1 MIVLAVPRFR
11 RAWRAPPSPVSPA
24 SPVPSDRTSAQSG
37 SARQV
42 AFRTLVF
49 RATASVLGLA
59 LAMPATVSAER
70 ADRDKPINIESDRLL
85 VDDAKKISTF
95 EGNVVVTQGT
105 LIIRGDRMI
114 VRQDASGFSHATA
127 FGNRAYFKQKRE
139 GVDEYVEG
147 WADRMEYDGKAE
159 RVELFVHA
167 EIHRGEDQVRG
178 NYISYD
184 QVTEFYQVFGGG
196 KKGATPGNPEG
207 RVRAVMQPKPKD
219 DKGKPA
225 PPPSPGASVP
235 LKTAPALANPRE

>member
-1 MIVLAVPRFR
+1 VSSHSPF
-11 RAWRAPPSPVSPA
+11 AP
-24 SPVPSDRTSAQSG
+24 SG
-37 SARQV
+37 SARLI
-42 AFRTLVF
+42 AFRALVV
-49 RATASVLGLA
+49 RVAASALGLA
-59 LAMPATVSAER
+59 LAMPTTAPAEK

-114 VRQDASGFSHATA
+114 VRQDANGFSHATA

-159 RVELFVHA
+159 RVELFVRA

-225 PPPSPGASVP
+225 APPPPGAPVP
-235 LKTAPALANPRE
+235 LKPAPALANPRE

>member
-1 MIVLAVPRFR
+1 MATGPAFPIVFWSFAPRAAV
-11 RAWRAPPSPVSPA
+11 
-24 SPVPSDRTSAQSG
+24 
-37 SARQV
+37 
-42 AFRTLVF
+42 LVL
-49 RATASVLGLA
+49 VLA
-59 LAMPATVSAER
+59 LALPADVSAER

-85 VDDAKKISTF
+85 VDDAKKVSTF

-114 VRQDASGFSHATA
+114 VRQDANGFSHATA

-159 RVELFVHA
+159 RVELFVRA
-167 EIHRGEDQVRG
+167 EIHRGDDQVRG

-207 RVRAVMQPKPKD
+207 RVRAVLQPKPKD

-225 PPPSPGASVP
+225 PPPPPGAPVP
-235 LKTAPALANPRE
+235 LKPAPALANPRE